1 MNSQDWDIRLSKD
14 VKLEIQVDE
23 TNKTVGP
30 SKLFHLY
37 ADLPIDLAI
46 LGRII
51 TAGINSLSEKEK
63 KQLLKIYEESY

>member
-23 TNKTVGP
+23 TNKTIGP

-37 ADLPIDLAI
+37 ADVPIDLET

-51 TAGINSLSEKEK
+51 TAGINSLSDKEK
-63 KQLLKIYEESY
+63 KQLLKTYEETF